1 MNFHE
6 RQLDLLEYDKPR
18 QHYYVLE
25 SVTAQNLK
33 IIHVVTKHL
42 VAVGRGLENEIRIT
56 DISVSRDHAI
66 LRWSRDGSIYVQD
79 LLSKFGS
86 AVQVQKP
93 TLLQNQTLQIGRSL
107 VKCRVYQ
114 NYNWMDWLCCL
125 KKNKAADF
133 DKRSL

>member
-1 MNFHE
+1 MRLPFSINFKT

-18 QHYYVLE
+18 QQYYILE

-66 LRWSRDGSIYVQD
+66 LRWSRDGQIYV
-79 LLSKFGS
+79 
-86 AVQVQKP
+86 
-93 TLLQNQTLQIGRSL
+93 
-107 VKCRVYQ
+107 
-114 NYNWMDWLCCL
+114 
-125 KKNKAADF
+125 
-133 DKRSL
+133 